1 MKAELLGA
9 RKIIMS
15 NPTSYH
21 NYFGWP
27 TVARLKNGRIAV
39 GASGYRLRHVCPF
52 GKTVLSISEDNG
64 ETYPIAAPVIDT
76 VLDDRDAGLCP
87 FGESGLI
94 VTSFNNATAFQR
106 SKSYV
111 GDYALAYLDM
121 VTAEDEAKC
130 LGSTFRVSFDNG
142 VTFGPLYKSPITSPH
157 GPVELADGTILWVG
171 RTFNSL
177 DRFVDDDR
185 IKCYTLD
192 PVTGEME
199 FRGAVEQIYVEEGCL
214 GSCEPHTIQLPD
226 GKLLC
231 HIRVQEQGYFSIFQ
245 SESTDGGYTWSKPQ
259 AILDKKGGAPSHM
272 ILLSDGVLL
281 ATYGYRSV
289 PCGIR
294 YMVSRDLGKTW
305 STGHVLYEDLGDYT
319 LDGHTEDVGNHKDIG
334 YPSTVELDDGS
345 LLTIYY
351 AHPTPEEPSVIFQQK
366 WKLIRE

>member
-1 MKAELLGA
+1 MKATLLGA
-9 RKIIMS
+9 PQIIMS
-15 NPTSYH
+15 NPMSYH

-27 TVARLKNGRIAV
+27 TVARLKNGRVAV

-52 GKTVLSISEDNG
+52 GKTVLSISEDDG
-64 ETYPIAAPVIDT
+64 KTYPMPAPVIDT

-94 VTSFNNATAFQR
+94 LTSFNNAVAFQR
-106 SKSYV
+106 SKPYV
-111 GDYALAYLDM
+111 EQYALAYLDI
-121 VTAEDEAKC
+121 VTPEDQEKC

-171 RTFNSL
+171 RTFNPL
-177 DRFVDDDR
+177 DRFVDDNK
-185 IKCYTLD
+185 ISAYTLD

-199 FRGAVEQIYVEEGCL
+199 YRGQIAPICEDGVLL
-214 GSCEPHTIQLPD
+214 GSCEPHAIELPD
-226 GKLLC
+226 GRILC
-231 HIRVQEQGYFSIFQ
+231 HVRVQGEGYFTLYQ
-245 SESTDGGYTWSKPQ
+245 SESTDGGRTWTKPY
-259 AILDKKGGAPSHM
+259 AILSKKGGAPSHM
-272 ILLSDGVLL
+272 VLLKNGILL
-281 ATYGYRSV
+281 ATYGYRQV

-305 STGHVLYEDLGDYT
+305 STDHVLYEDLGDYT

-334 YPSTVELDDGS
+334 YPSTIECEDGS

-351 AHPTPEEPSVIFQQK
+351 AHPTPEEPSVIFQQR
-366 WKLIRE
+366 WRLEE

>member
-15 NPTSYH
+15 NPMSYH

-27 TVARLKNGRIAV
+27 TAARLKNGRIAV
-39 GASGYRLRHVCPF
+39 GASGYRLRHICPF

-64 ETYPIAAPVIDT
+64 ETYPAAAPIIDT

-94 VTSFNNATAFQR
+94 LTSFNNATAFQR
-106 SKSYV
+106 SKPYV
-111 GDYALAYLDM
+111 GEYALAYLDI
-121 VTAEDEAKC
+121 VTAEDEKKC

-157 GPVELADGTILWVG
+157 GPVELNDGTILWVG
-171 RTFNSL
+171 RVHSSIDSFTEGN
-177 DRFVDDDR
+177 R
-185 IKCYTLD
+185 ICAYTLD
-192 PVTGEME
+192 PQTGKME
-199 FRGAVEQIYVEEGCL
+199 HLGDVPAIYEGELLL

-226 GKLLC
+226 GRLLC
-231 HIRVQEQGYFSIFQ
+231 HIRAQEHGYFSTYQ
-245 SESTDGGYTWSKPQ
+245 CESTDGGRTWSKPY
-259 AILDKKGGAPSHM
+259 AILGKQGGAPTHM

-294 YMVSRDLGKTW
+294 YMVSKDLGKTW
-305 STGHVLYEDLGDYT
+305 SAGHVLYEDLGDYT

-334 YPSTVELDDGS
+334 YPSTVEMDDGS